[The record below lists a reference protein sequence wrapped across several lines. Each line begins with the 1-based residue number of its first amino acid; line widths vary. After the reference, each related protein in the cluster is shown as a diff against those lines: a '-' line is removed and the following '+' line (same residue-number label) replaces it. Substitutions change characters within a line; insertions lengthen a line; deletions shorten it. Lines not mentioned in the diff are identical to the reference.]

1 MALSLRLSLFGTILL
16 LAKVGN
22 GFQVTRPRWSDRGIA
37 ASSQSQIIPT
47 QRLLYMVDEKQ
58 DKYSTDIRL
67 REEAESPFRRV
78 RFFLYASLAAGAATS
93 LVVSAARIAAA
104 LGGSRVN
111 EELLQESVINA
122 AIDIGGL
129 ALIAFLFQQDVDAQ
143 ESRLKRASKGADLA
157 RLKIRGRKSLLGTV
171 EDDSTTFTTSLSA
184 LRRGRGI
191 EKRVIIAAAGKDKID
206 EIVKEARALQ
216 DSLCRNDLLV
226 VPVVLPPATAPT
238 VEGELPECIA
248 LPVGDEWKSVINDEV
263 SEARKQGV
271 DVEKEGISVVL
282 KKNGRVG
289 TRTKGVFL
297 RNMVGEVVAR
307 RESGMDVSNI

>member
-47 QRLLYMVDEKQ
+47 QRLLYMVNETQ
-58 DKYSTDIRL
+58 HKYSTEIRL

-104 LGGSRVN
+104 LGGRVN
-111 EELLQESVINA
+111 EELLQESVINT

-157 RLKIRGRKSLLGTV
+157 RLKIRGRKSLLGTA

-206 EIVKEARALQ
+206 EIMKEARALQ

-238 VEGELPECIA
+238 VEGELPECMA
-248 LPVGDEWKSVINDEV
+248 LPVGDEWKSVINDEA

-271 DVEKEGISVVL
+271 DVEKEGISIVL

>member
-1 MALSLRLSLFGTILL
+1 
-16 LAKVGN
+16 
-22 GFQVTRPRWSDRGIA
+22 
-37 ASSQSQIIPT
+37 
-47 QRLLYMVDEKQ
+47 MVDEKQ
-58 DKYSTDIRL
+58 YKYSTEIRL

-104 LGGSRVN
+104 LGGRVN

-206 EIVKEARALQ
+206 EIMKEARALQ

-238 VEGELPECIA
+238 VEGELPECMA
-248 LPVGDEWKSVINDEV
+248 LPVGDEWKSVINDEA

-271 DVEKEGISVVL
+271 DVEKEGISIVL